1 MLSGCLRMH
10 MLLLCSFC
18 LLAVLSQPGCESAVA
33 TRKRLVGEATKT
45 TTAITDVLVTVK
57 DEATAKAAAPKLEP
71 LVDRLERTSA
81 QLDEVDL
88 ALENEFHMASEKEL
102 EKFGQWMAEH
112 SRLMQEELR
121 VAQIPG
127 ATAALGEPW
136 QRLTGGIFDPGGPMA
151 PGGVMG
157 MGAGQPAP

>member
-1 MLSGCLRMH
+1 MLSGCSRMN
-10 MLLLCSFC
+10 MLTLCGFC
-18 LLAVLSQPGCESAVA
+18 LLAALSQLGCENAVA
-33 TRKRLVGEATKT
+33 KRKWLVGEIAKT
-45 TTAITDVLVTVK
+45 TTSITEVLVTVK

-71 LVDRLERTSA
+71 LVDRWDRLSV

-136 QRLTGGIFDPGGPMA
+136 QRLNGGIFDPGGPMA
-151 PGGVMG
+151 PGGVMDPT
-157 MGAGQPAP
+157 AVPTP